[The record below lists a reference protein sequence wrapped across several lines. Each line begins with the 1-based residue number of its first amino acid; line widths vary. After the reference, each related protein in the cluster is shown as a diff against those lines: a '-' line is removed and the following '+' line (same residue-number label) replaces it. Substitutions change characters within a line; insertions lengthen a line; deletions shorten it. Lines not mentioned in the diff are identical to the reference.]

1 MLRHALTALTGGR
14 LSVARAVQPAAAW
27 GRAGGGASGGAPA
40 GARGITTEERDKIVE
55 QINDMFIEARDEIE
69 MAVESKDTVYFNEE
83 AEIAIKATEEC
94 LALYKDLIEKLEPDE
109 RGVVQRSMGMKMEQ
123 LRAEL
128 ETSLHSEE

>member
-69 MAVESKDTVYFNEE
+69 MAVESKDTGDGAKVQE
-83 AEIAIKATEEC
+83 
-94 LALYKDLIEKLEPDE
+94 
-109 RGVVQRSMGMKMEQ
+109 GVGH
-123 LRAEL
+123 
-128 ETSLHSEE
+128 TSKGVGCRV